1 MSENFIRFKRRASR
15 IRWIKSAM
23 AAVAVGALTAGILI
37 LLWKLVLI
45 SLSPM
50 YSALIGVGA
59 LAVSFTATFFLLH
72 YSDASLAR
80 RLDRDL
86 GLRERI
92 GTMVAYRASDDGMHV
107 IQRED
112 ADAVLSEIPTKRLK
126 FKWLWIY
133 ITALVIGAAALTAGL
148 LVKDG
153 REIEEPE
160 EIKPF
165 TLSAMQEAGI
175 NELISY
181 VTASAMDEPYRS
193 GVLTEL
199 DKLLVSLKAAT
210 IEPEMHAAMAIAMT
224 EIAELTYDSSSS
236 AEILTSLWTS
246 AGERIEALVVALDTS
261 AMTDPDWGEF
271 ADSYSMYKLIMTDLT
286 ATEGASPSASEAD
299 KKAYIKWALEDVS
312 IKISSALLS
321 SGIKSGDPL
330 YDILAAMTGSGKVGE
345 GASAVSGYAA
355 LIAVAE
361 SMSYAELSESAARML
376 DGMSEPLYNVAAEL
390 KVNANTG
397 EYVMKKLGA
406 LFGVEVPPFERPTL
420 KSSSTSSDQND
431 DPGNAGGGVGEGVQ
445 YGSDDLVL
453 DPLTGKYVKYGELY
467 AKYYSLMVEKLGDD
481 TYGYT
486 DEQKKAIE
494 KYFAL
499 LYSGFKTEN

>member
-23 AAVAVGALTAGILI
+23 AGVAVGALTAGILI

-45 SLSPM
+45 SLAPM

-59 LAVSFTATFFLLH
+59 LAVSFTAVFFILH
-72 YSDASLAR
+72 FSDASLAR

-92 GTMVAYRASDDGMHV
+92 GTMVAYSESDDGMHV
-107 IQRED
+107 IQRAD
-112 ADAVLSEIPTKRLK
+112 ADAVLSEIPTKKLK
-126 FKWLWIY
+126 FKRLWLY
-133 ITALVIGAAALTAGL
+133 ITAILIGAAALTAGL
-148 LVKDG
+148 VVKDG

-181 VTASAMDEPYRS
+181 VSASGMKDPYKS

-199 DKLLVSLKAAT
+199 DTLLTALKAAT
-210 IEPEMHAAMAIAMT
+210 TEPEMHAAMATALT
-224 EIAELTYDSSSS
+224 EIATLTYDSSSS
-236 AEILTSLWTS
+236 TEILGALWNTG
-246 AGERIEALVVALDTS
+246 GERMEALVTALDTS
-261 AMTDPDWGEF
+261 NMSEPTWGDFADTYSAFKLVMTDINAVEGSGGTHTDE
-271 ADSYSMYKLIMTDLT
+271 DKISYV
-286 ATEGASPSASEAD
+286 
-299 KKAYIKWALEDVS
+299 KWALEDVS
-312 IKISSALLS
+312 IKISSGLLA

-330 YDILAAMTGSGKVGE
+330 YDVLTAMTGSGKIGE

-355 LIAVAE
+355 LIA
-361 SMSYAELSESAARML
+361 AA
-376 DGMSEPLYNVAAEL
+376 DGMSADRLIAAVTATVDGVSQPLFDAVSEL

-397 EYVMKKLGA
+397 EYVMNKLGS
-406 LFGVEVPPFERPTL
+406 LFGVKVPSFERPSL
-420 KSSSTSSDQND
+420 KKASSSSDQSD
-431 DPGNAGGGVGEGVQ
+431 ESTSQGGGVGEGVQ
-445 YGSDDLVL
+445 YGSNDLVL
-453 DPLTGKYVKYGELY
+453 DPLTGKYVRYGELY